1 MPEFIHARDVDAGT
15 LLFQEG
21 DRGDDAFIIEE
32 GLIEI
37 SIQSEGERKLI
48 AALGPGEIFGEMAL
62 IANTPRSAS
71 ALARERTRLLVV
83 RRGRLTKPIEN
94 ADPVMRLMIQ
104 MIVERLTDASRSLSG
119 TNEMVPQAMQEARR
133 QAFEEVRDI
142 ALRRVQIERELR
154 RAVETPQFE
163 LHYQPIIS
171 MADSTIAGYE
181 ALMRWNDPQKGQVS
195 PGNFIGLAEETGM
208 IVEMGRWALQKALA
222 DHAAMVPVWQ
232 RSWPDRPIPFVSI
245 NVSSGQ
251 LIEPGEIERL
261 SAIIEDSGV
270 SPDQIKLEV
279 TESLMIHDPEAAVDA
294 LTELKGLGVSI
305 AIDDF
310 GTGYSTLQRIKHLAL
325 DCIKIDKSFVDD
337 VGDDDASR
345 AIVGAITHLA
355 KGLGLT
361 VVAEGVETDDQ
372 HGALCAV
379 GCSHLQG
386 FLFGAAEGIGDVAAR
401 IEAQSRAA
409 ETPALRAVK
418 AG

>member
-104 MIVERLTDASRSLSG
+104 MIVERLTDASRSLTG

-154 RAVETPQFE
+154 RAVEAPQFE
-163 LHYQPIIS
+163 LHYQPIIA
-171 MADSTIAGYE
+171 MADNTIAGYE

-232 RSWPDRPIPFVSI
+232 RCWPGQPTPFVSI

-251 LIEPGEIERL
+251 LIEPGEIARL
-261 SAIIEDSGV
+261 SAIIQDSGV

-294 LTELKGLGVSI
+294 LNELKGLGVSI

-310 GTGYSTLQRIKHLAL
+310 GTGYSSLSYLHRFPIDTLKVDQ
-325 DCIKIDKSFVDD
+325 SFVFNMLNDTTSGRLVRSILHMADD
-337 VGDDDASR
+337 
-345 AIVGAITHLA
+345 
-355 KGLGLT
+355 LGLT
-361 VVAEGVETDDQ
+361 TVAEGIETQEHFDQ
-372 HGALCAV
+372 LRDS
-379 GCSHLQG
+379 GCTLGQG
-386 FLFGAAEGIGDVAAR
+386 FLMAR
-401 IEAQSRAA
+401 PWPRFDIEALL
-409 ETPALRAVK
+409 ET
-418 AG
+418 GCSW

>member
-310 GTGYSTLQRIKHLAL
+310 GTGYSSLSYLHRFPIDTLKVDQ
-325 DCIKIDKSFVDD
+325 SFVFNMLNDTTSGRLVRSIIHMAHD
-337 VGDDDASR
+337 LD
-345 AIVGAITHLA
+345 
-355 KGLGLT
+355 LT
-361 VVAEGVETDDQ
+361 TVAEGIETQEHFDHLRDY
-372 HGALCAV
+372 
-379 GCSHLQG
+379 GCTLAQG
-386 FLFGAAEGIGDVAAR
+386 FLMAR
-401 IEAQSRAA
+401 PWPRFDIEAML
-409 ETPALRAVK
+409 ET
-418 AG
+418 GCSW